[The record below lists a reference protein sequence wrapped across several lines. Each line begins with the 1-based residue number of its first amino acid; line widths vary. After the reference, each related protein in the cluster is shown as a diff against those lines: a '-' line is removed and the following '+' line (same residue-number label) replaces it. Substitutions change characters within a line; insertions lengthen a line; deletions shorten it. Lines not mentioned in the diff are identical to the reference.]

1 MSRGN
6 ANCSRGY
13 LTVQIDEK
21 LLETLADELAFS
33 EREPTIQVFF
43 YAGCHVVRDVALP
56 WAEQELWRKYGTG
69 EDYDRVH
76 AEAMRRAEVERLRK
90 AFARASV
97 RLARE
102 AA

>member
-1 MSRGN
+1 
-6 ANCSRGY
+6 
-13 LTVQIDEK
+13 
-21 LLETLADELAFS
+21 
-33 EREPTIQVFF
+33 
-43 YAGCHVVRDVALP
+43 LP

-90 AFARASV
+90 AFARANV